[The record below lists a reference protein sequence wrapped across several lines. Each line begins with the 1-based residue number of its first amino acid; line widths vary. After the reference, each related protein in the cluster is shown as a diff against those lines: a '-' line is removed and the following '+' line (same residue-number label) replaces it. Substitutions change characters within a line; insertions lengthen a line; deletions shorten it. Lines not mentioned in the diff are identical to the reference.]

1 MRGETLREIIGRV
14 NDAVFPPPN
23 DGQKPL
29 NQAGFSTHDPFQF
42 EAFEAGSP
50 MSRAIEVFGART
62 HNLKNICCRFPHGQL
77 TVITGVSGSGKS
89 SLAFDTLFAEG
100 QRRFVESMSTYARQF
115 IEQMPRPDVDQ
126 ILNLPPAI
134 ALEQRNAVKNA
145 RSTVGTAT
153 EVYDYLRLLFAKIGH
168 TFCPDCQIEVR
179 PENPQSAADALLA
192 RALGARAVVLA
203 PVSSSGSL
211 DALRA
216 ELIRAGYFRIWL
228 HGEAADLEAM
238 DVEQASGLFPAS
250 TPGGTRVL
258 HPMLEV
264 VIDRLQ
270 IDTQSRSRLN
280 QALETAFQIGKGKA
294 VVEVIHGETP
304 AEAGRRYRFFNSLV
318 CPRCERAFRQPEPNV
333 FSFYSPVGSCP
344 ACQGFGRTADLAMDK
359 IIPNPDLTLAEKPIA
374 PWNGPVYRQM
384 YPYMRKL
391 TRGLGLPFDKPISQF
406 TARERKIL
414 IEGEGEWDGIRG
426 FFDWLETKKY
436 KVQVRVMIAR
446 YRDFVTCKAC
456 RGTRLIPDALH
467 VRVDGR
473 TIADLNCMSIA
484 DLRRYFDSI
493 RLPPREEQAA
503 ERLLHEIRS
512 RLAYLDEVG
521 LGYLT
526 LDRQTRTLSGGESQR
541 INLSAALGSG
551 LTETLYV
558 LDEPTVGLHPR
569 DTSRLLNI
577 LHALKR
583 NGNTV
588 VVVEHDPTT
597 MRGADRI
604 LDLGPAAGE
613 RGGEVVYEGTMDDL
627 LNHPTSLTAKYLRY
641 CRGRSDGSDVS
652 DLADRSSSKASHAC
666 RKAASRLPAGFVYVR
681 GAREHNL
688 QNIDVAIPLGVLTA
702 VTGVSGSGK
711 STLIRDVLYAAY
723 RHRYGK
729 RNSGAL
735 PASLPDVG
743 AHDRLEGF
751 DIFDDVIFV
760 DQSPPSKSIRSNP
773 VTYTGAYDV
782 IRQLL
787 ASTDEARRRGI
798 TAGHFSFNVAGG
810 RCDKCAGTGQLLID
824 MHFLADVAVTCDVC
838 DGRRFKKNI
847 LEIKYK
853 GLNVVE
859 ILELTADRAT
869 EFFHDQR
876 KIVRALQPLRDVGL
890 GYLRLGQNTSTLSG
904 GEAQRL
910 KLAGHLAERGTRR
923 HLMMLFDEPT
933 TGLHPADLDILMNVF
948 RKLLD
953 RGTTLVVIE
962 HNLDLIAQADW
973 IIDLGPEGGEAGGQ
987 IVFAGPRE
995 RLLDHPASHTAAFL
1009 RKHLG
1014 IH

>member
-1 MRGETLREIIGRV
+1 
-14 NDAVFPPPN
+14 
-23 DGQKPL
+23 
-29 NQAGFSTHDPFQF
+29 
-42 EAFEAGSP
+42 

-62 HNLKNICCRFPHGQL
+62 HNLKNIRCRFPHGQL

-153 EVYDYLRLLFAKIGH
+153 EVYDYLRLLFAKIGR
-168 TFCPDCQIEVR
+168 TFCPDCRIEVR

-192 RALGARAVVLA
+192 EASGGRAVVLA
-203 PVSSSGSL
+203 PVLSGGGSFE
-211 DALRA
+211 ALRT
-216 ELIRAGYFRIWL
+216 ELIRAGYFRIWVN
-228 HGEAADLEAM
+228 GEVLDLEAM
-238 DVEQASGLFPAS
+238 NVEQASRLFPAIATGE
-250 TPGGTRVL
+250 TPATNAAV
-258 HPMLEV
+258 EV
-264 VIDRLQ
+264 VIDRLR
-270 IDTQSRSRLN
+270 IDGESRSRLN

-294 VVEVIHGETP
+294 VVEIINGEAP
-304 AEAGRRYRFFNSLV
+304 RRGNGRHRFFNSLV
-318 CPRCERAFRQPEPNV
+318 CPQCERTFRAPEPNL

-359 IIPNPDLTLAEKPIA
+359 IIPNPNLTLAEKPIA

-384 YPYMRKL
+384 YPYMRRL

-414 IEGEGEWDGIRG
+414 IEGEGDWDGIRG

-446 YRDFVTCKAC
+446 YRDFATCKTC
-456 RGTRLIPDALH
+456 RGTRLVPDALN
-467 VRVDGR
+467 VRVDGH
-473 TIADLNCMSIA
+473 TIADLNCMAIA
-484 DLRRYFDSI
+484 DLRRYFDSL
-493 RLPPREEQAA
+493 RLPSHDEKAA

-512 RLAYLDEVG
+512 RLTYLVEVG

-588 VVVEHDPTT
+588 VVVEHDPTM

-613 RGGEVVYEGTMDDL
+613 RGGEVICEGTMETL
-627 LNHPTSLTAKYLRY
+627 LNHPTSLTGRYLRH
-641 CRGRSDGSDVS
+641 GFGEQANPS
-652 DLADRSSSKASHAC
+652 DRSGKSDRFSNKAV
-666 RKAASRLPAGFVYVR
+666 SREPAGFVHVR

-688 QNIDVAIPLGVLTA
+688 KNIDVAIPLGVLTA

-723 RHRYGK
+723 RRRYGK
-729 RNSGAL
+729 GNSGAA
-735 PASLPDVG
+735 PASLPEVG

-773 VTYTGAYDV
+773 VTYTGAYDA

-824 MHFLADVAVTCDVC
+824 MHFLADVAVTCEVC
-838 DGRRFKKNI
+838 DGKRFKKNI

-853 GLNVVE
+853 GLNIVE
-859 ILELTADRAT
+859 ILELTADRAAD
-869 EFFHDQR
+869 FFHDQR

-910 KLAGHLAERGTRR
+910 KLAGHLAERGSRR

-933 TGLHPADLDILMNVF
+933 TGLHPADLDVLMNVF
-948 RKLLD
+948 RKLLN
-953 RGTTLVVIE
+953 RGATLVIIE

-973 IIDLGPEGGEAGGQ
+973 IIDLGPEGGDGGGQ
-987 IVFAGPRE
+987 VVFAGPRA
-995 RLLDHPASHTAAFL
+995 RFLDHPTSHTAAFL

-1014 IH
+1014 AE